1 MIDSPNPP
9 QLTSRFRQA
18 LEFAARLHADQI
30 RKGTN
35 IPYIAHLLAVTALV
49 LEHGADEDV
58 AIAALLHDAAEDQ
71 GGTTILQEIKRIFGG
86 RVSALVE
93 ACSDTMETPKP
104 PWKERKIRYIKH
116 LATAPDDVLLI
127 ALADKLHN
135 ARAVLTDFRK
145 HGDGVWGRFQ
155 GGKAGSLWYYEEL
168 ATAFADLDKCPDLTR
183 ELTVVVGEMMALA
196 HG

>member
-1 MIDSPNPP
+1 MIDPPNPP
-9 QLTSRFRQA
+9 QLTFRFRQA
-18 LEFAARLHADQI
+18 LEFATKLHADQI

-49 LEHGADEDV
+49 LDHGADEEV

-71 GGTTILQEIKRIFGG
+71 GGTTILQEIKRVFGG

-104 PWKERKIRYIKH
+104 PWKERKVRYIKH
-116 LATAPDDVLLI
+116 LATASDDVLLI

-145 HGDGVWGRFQ
+145 HGDGVWARFQ
-155 GGKAGSLWYYEEL
+155 GGKEGTLWYYDRIV
-168 ATAFADLDKCPDLTR
+168 ATFADVGKFPYLTR
-183 ELTVVVGEMMALA
+183 ELTVVVEELLALA

>member
-1 MIDSPNPP
+1 MIDSPNRPL
-9 QLTSRFRQA
+9 LTSRFRQA
-18 LEFAARLHADQI
+18 LEFATRLHADQI
-30 RKGTN
+30 RKGTD

-71 GGTTILQEIKRIFGG
+71 GGTAILQEIKRIFGR

-93 ACSDTMETPKP
+93 ACSDTMETPNP
-104 PWKERKIRYIKH
+104 PWKERKVRYIKH
-116 LATAPDDVLLI
+116 LPTAPDDVLLI

-135 ARAVLTDFRK
+135 ARAILTDFRK
-145 HGDGVWGRFQ
+145 YGDVVWARFQ
-155 GGKAGSLWYYEEL
+155 GGKEGTLWYYEEVV
-168 ATAFADLDKCPDLTR
+168 TAFADLGKHPYLTR
-183 ELTVVVGEMMALA
+183 ELTIIVEELSALA

>member
-9 QLTSRFRQA
+9 LLTSRFRQA
-18 LEFAARLHADQI
+18 LELATRLHADQI
-30 RKGTN
+30 RKGTD

-71 GGTTILQEIKRIFGG
+71 GGTPILEEIKRIFGR

-104 PWKERKIRYIKH
+104 PWEERKARYIKH

-135 ARAVLTDFRK
+135 ARAILTDFRK
-145 HGDGVWGRFQ
+145 HGDGVWARFQ
-155 GGKAGSLWYYEEL
+155 GGKEGTLWYYEEVV
-168 ATAFADLDKCPDLTR
+168 TTFADLGKHPYLTR
-183 ELTVVVGEMMALA
+183 ELAIIVAELSALA